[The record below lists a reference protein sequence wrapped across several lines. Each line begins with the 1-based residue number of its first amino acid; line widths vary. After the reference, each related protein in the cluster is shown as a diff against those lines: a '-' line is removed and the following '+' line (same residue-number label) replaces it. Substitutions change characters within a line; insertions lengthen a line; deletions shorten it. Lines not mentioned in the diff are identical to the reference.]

1 MPVKVAYPVDANS
14 SFFFMDEERA
24 RTQDIRP
31 LKVLIL
37 NLMPNKSE
45 TEQQLLRLL
54 GNTAL
59 QVEVSFL
66 TTATYQSKN
75 TPKSYLKTF
84 YQTFDQIKYLRYDAL
99 MITGSPVEHMAF
111 EDVAY
116 WAELVEILDWANEN
130 VFSSYFI
137 CWAAQAALYHYYGIG
152 KRPLGKKLSGV
163 YRHRVVEPSHTLIR
177 GFDDFFWAPHS
188 RHTTIDEEATGKE
201 KDLIVLAESEEAGTY
216 LLVGSGGRRVFVT
229 GHGEYDALTLDGEY
243 KRDTQAGLS
252 VEMPKNYYEGGS
264 VTVRW
269 RAHANL
275 LVSNWLNY
283 HVYQTTPYDLA
294 QLSRQDLQS

>member
-1 MPVKVAYPVDANS
+1 MPVTVTYPVDANS
-14 SFFFMDEERA
+14 SFFFMDQERA

-37 NLMPNKSE
+37 NLMPNKPV

-84 YQTFDQIKYLRYDAL
+84 YQTFDQIKDSRYDAL
-99 MITGSPVEHMAF
+99 MITGSPVEQMAF
-111 EDVAY
+111 EDVTY
-116 WAELVEILDWANEN
+116 WKELTQILDWANEN

-137 CWAAQAALYHYYGIG
+137 CWAAQAALYHYYGIT
-152 KRPLGKKLSGV
+152 KQPLDEKLSGV
-163 YRHRVVEPSHTLIR
+163 YRHRVLQEGHTLVR
-177 GFDDFFWAPHS
+177 GFDDHFWAPHS
-188 RHTTIDEEATGKE
+188 RHTSIDEDAVKGEE
-201 KDLIVLAESEEAGTY
+201 DLIPLAQSEEAGTY
-216 LLVGSGGRRVFVT
+216 LLASSSGRRVFVT
-229 GHGEYDALTLDGEY
+229 GHGEYDTPTLDGEY
-243 KRDTQAGLS
+243 KRDKEAGLNPQ
-252 VEMPKNYYEGGS
+252 VPRNYYEDGS
-264 VTVRW
+264 ITNRW

-283 HVYQTTPYDLA
+283 HVYQTTPYDLT
-294 QLSRQDLQS
+294 QLSRQDRQS